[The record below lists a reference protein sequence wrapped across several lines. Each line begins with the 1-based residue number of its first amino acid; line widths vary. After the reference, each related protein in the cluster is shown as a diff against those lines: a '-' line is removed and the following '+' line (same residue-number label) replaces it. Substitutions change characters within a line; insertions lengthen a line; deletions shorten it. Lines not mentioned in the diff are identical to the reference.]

1 MTTAKATGQSYAE
14 LSRHIHEPGINLD
27 PQILSGSTLL
37 NTFIAIFMRTAGGT
51 FGRLSTSVAAVLVAV
66 LLTACS
72 PRYLIVQSV
81 ADELANQGQNVEEDF
96 GLARE
101 ASAFYL
107 KLSESLLRE
116 TPGNL
121 KLAESVA
128 AGLSQ
133 YAFAFVAFEAEKLA
147 GNDAN
152 AAFRLNERAKRL
164 YLRAHRHAMLALE
177 LSSPGFAAKL
187 AQPNAG
193 QWPALSKNQL
203 GLAYWA
209 TASWGGYISL
219 SKDVPDTV
227 ADLPLAYR
235 LAGLA
240 WKLDPHYDNGG
251 LASLMGS
258 FEAAVP
264 GGSIPRAA
272 EYFDSAIAI
281 SGGKSAGPF
290 VAKAESVA
298 QAQGQREAFELLL
311 RKAIEASDLRRDLA
325 NEVMRERAQWLLK
338 NADDL
343 F

>member
-1 MTTAKATGQSYAE
+1 MAVFFR
-14 LSRHIHEPGINLD
+14 LRH
-27 PQILSGSTLL
+27 S
-37 NTFIAIFMRTAGGT
+37 
-51 FGRLSTSVAAVLVAV
+51 AVLCCLVCALVWSGTADAKRRKAAPPANEPLDVVVLPFAV
-66 LLTACS
+66 L
-72 PRYLIVQSV
+72 R
-81 ADELANQGQNVEEDF
+81 
-96 GLARE
+96 
-101 ASAFYL
+101 
-107 KLSESLLRE
+107 
-116 TPGNL
+116 
-121 KLAESVA
+121 
-128 AGLSQ
+128 
-133 YAFAFVAFEAEKLA
+133 

-193 QWPALSKNQL
+193 QWPVLSKNQL

-209 TASWGGYISL
+209 AASWGGYISL

-240 WKLDPHYDNGG
+240 WKVDPHYDNGG

-298 QAQGQREAFELLL
+298 QAQGHREAFELLL

-338 NADDL
+338 SADDL

>member
-1 MTTAKATGQSYAE
+1 
-14 LSRHIHEPGINLD
+14 L
-27 PQILSGSTLL
+27 GSTLL
-37 NTFIAIFMRTAGGT
+37 NTFISMSIRNAGVT
-51 FGRLSTSVAAVLVAV
+51 FRRLFPPVASVLFAA

-72 PRYLIVQSV
+72 PRFLIVQSV
-81 ADELANQGQNVEEDF
+81 GNELANQGQNVEEDF

-116 TPGNL
+116 TPANL
-121 KLAESVA
+121 KLAESVSS
-128 AGLSQ
+128 GLSQ

-164 YLRAHRHAMLALE
+164 YLRAHGHAMRALE

-193 QWPALSKNQL
+193 QWPVLSKDQL

-209 TASWGGYISL
+209 AASWGGYISL

-235 LAGLA
+235 LAGIA

-264 GGSIPRAA
+264 GGSIPRATQ
-272 EYFDSAIAI
+272 YFDSAIAI

-290 VAKAESVA
+290 VARTARSFRAIAA
-298 QAQGQREAFELLL
+298 QSHRGQR
-311 RKAIEASDLRRDLA
+311 LA
-325 NEVMRERAQWLLK
+325 PRLGERSHA
-338 NADDL
+338 
-343 F
+343 

>member
-1 MTTAKATGQSYAE
+1 MSGPFARFAQ
-14 LSRHIHEPGINLD
+14 LSRQIHEAGINCGPWLR
-27 PQILSGSTLL
+27 SGSSTLTT
-37 NTFIAIFMRTAGGT
+37 TFASFLFNNDDTL
-51 FGRLSTSVAAVLVAV
+51 GRWTRRWGALCVAA

-72 PRYLIVQSV
+72 PRYLIVQSLGN
-81 ADELANQGQNVEEDF
+81 ELASQGQAVEEDA

-107 KLSESLLRE
+107 KLSESLLKE

-121 KLAESVA
+121 KLAESVS
-128 AGLSQ
+128 AGLTQ

-147 GNDAN
+147 ASNAN
-152 AAFRLNERAKRL
+152 AAFRTNERAKRL

-187 AQPNAG
+187 AQPQPAR
-193 QWPALSKNQL
+193 WPVLGKEHV

-209 TASWGGYISL
+209 AASWGAYIAL
-219 SKDVPDTV
+219 SKDVPDVV

-240 WKLDPHYDNGG
+240 WKLDPRHDEGG
-251 LASLMGS
+251 LVSLMGS

-264 GGSIPRAA
+264 GGSLTRAA
-272 EYFDSAIAI
+272 QYFDSAIEI
-281 SGGKSAGPF
+281 GGGKNAGPF
-290 VAKAESVA
+290 VSKAESIA
-298 QAQGQREAFELLL
+298 LAQGQREAFELLL
-311 RKAIEASDLRRDLA
+311 RKAVEASELRRDLA
-325 NEVMRERAQWLLK
+325 NEVMRERAQWLLST
-338 NADDL
+338 ADDQ